1 MPHTPAEQVFWHHQ
15 AQPTEASGTSD
26 PNHPQQ
32 QFVILQL
39 DNSGQQH
46 QQTATLPHMSGG
58 YLAGLATRTFFFCSL
73 SAKNHWFGWRANQ
86 RPLIKETLFLFCFSQ
101 QLPCL
106 RLGPFRAFW
115 ADTTPFKGPQ
125 LASFNCFRNYKDT
138 RTSLG
143 VPQAHQARRSQDT
156 IKINATKLHWA
167 LVENTL
173 FTPILDDEKLR

>member
-58 YLAGLATRTFFFCSL
+58 YLAGLATRAFFSVPFLQKIIDLGGGQINDPSSRKPFFSSVSPSNSL
-73 SAKNHWFGWRANQ
+73 VSVLDPLGLFELTRRPSRALDLPRALLPELKRYKDMVRCAALGAEVTGHRRQ
-86 RPLIKETLFLFCFSQ
+86 Q
-101 QLPCL
+101 QLTQTL
-106 RLGPFRAFW
+106 IVRL
-115 ADTTPFKGPQ
+115 
-125 LASFNCFRNYKDT
+125 
-138 RTSLG
+138 
-143 VPQAHQARRSQDT
+143 
-156 IKINATKLHWA
+156 
-167 LVENTL
+167 
-173 FTPILDDEKLR
+173 

>member
-58 YLAGLATRTFFFCSL
+58 YLAGLATRTFFSVPFLQKIIDLAGGQINDPSSRKPFFVSPSNSL
-73 SAKNHWFGWRANQ
+73 VSVLDLLGLFELTRRPSRA
-86 RPLIKETLFLFCFSQ
+86 
-101 QLPCL
+101 
-106 RLGPFRAFW
+106 
-115 ADTTPFKGPQ
+115 
-125 LASFNCFRNYKDT
+125 
-138 RTSLG
+138 
-143 VPQAHQARRSQDT
+143 
-156 IKINATKLHWA
+156 
-167 LVENTL
+167 
-173 FTPILDDEKLR
+173 LD